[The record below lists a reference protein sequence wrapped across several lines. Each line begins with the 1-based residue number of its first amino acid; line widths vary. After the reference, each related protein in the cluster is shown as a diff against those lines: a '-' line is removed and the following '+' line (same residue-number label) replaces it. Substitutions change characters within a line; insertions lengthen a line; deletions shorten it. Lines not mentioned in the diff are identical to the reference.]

1 MSQELVTIKT
11 IMCEWC
17 DENEAIENIHG
28 YDLCKVCITKKV
40 VVAV

>member
-1 MSQELVTIKT
+1 MSQELITIK
-11 IMCEWC
+11 MCEWC

-28 YDLCKVCITKKV
+28 YDLCVFCIAEKV